1 MVIQR
6 RANWEEKGDE
16 VKSMKIKDKDTTLK
30 IAGWF
35 LSFLCMLIGSYFVW
49 PHIHVALLGIV
60 FFYIGI
66 RVFNFSTFKE
76 YKEDRVKL
84 LLKLSKW

>member
-1 MVIQR
+1 M
-6 RANWEEKGDE
+6 N
-16 VKSMKIKDKDTTLK
+16 IKDKDIRLR
-30 IAGWF
+30 IAGWS
-35 LSFLCMLIGSYFVW
+35 LSLLCILIGSYFLW

-60 FFYIGI
+60 FLYIGV

>member
-1 MVIQR
+1 MNLWNVTSK
-6 RANWEEKGDE
+6 N
-16 VKSMKIKDKDTTLK
+16 KDTVLK
-30 IAGWF
+30 ITGWI

-76 YKEDRVKL
+76 YKEARFKL
-84 LLKLSKW
+84 LLKLNKW

>member
-1 MVIQR
+1 MNIR
-6 RANWEEKGDE
+6 EKDN
-16 VKSMKIKDKDTTLK
+16 VFKIT
-30 IAGWF
+30 GWA
-35 LSFLCMLIGSYFVW
+35 LSLLCMVIGSYFLW
-49 PHIHVALLGIV
+49 PHIHVALVGIV

-76 YKEDRVKL
+76 YKEARVKL